1 MSKNIKDISKKL
13 LGQSLNSFHR
23 KTGLTQLEK
32 NNEMQDGV
40 LNGILSQVD
49 NAYIEKTEQ
58 SNVIHLD
65 GSGDGVVV
73 VDSIEGNTMVNIHK
87 KQVPSFV
94 VGGADTNNY
103 NITSNPNYIKITL
116 NDGLIFSY
124 RYIAMGNLN
133 IDMFK
138 PNTTYT
144 LVFSKI
150 KGVNQIYFMDG
161 NATNKIVDY
170 SIQAIDNKLVY
181 KFTTNSSFVKSYQV
195 LYLGL
200 NTGVTTLD
208 TEVENPMIFEGD
220 YTDKFNS
227 QQYFEGMKSCF
238 EEQVEDDKYKIEILS
253 NNENLFDFNKENY
266 NLLNTTWSVE
276 SDHIKLTGST
286 NNYPHICGKTPIR
299 LKPNTDYTFFIDGY
313 GTGNY
318 TRINIGTEAHED
330 KRDLGSTFLHSS
342 RSISI
347 CYFRTDNTGLV
358 YIHMYLSTPQDTVP
372 TNFIYSCGVVQ
383 GVKNITQ
390 IKKQKQNKIKLL
402 INEPLRS
409 VGDVKDRL
417 CFKDGKLVV
426 ERNIIQKHYDGTKNV
441 FEPGGVSTDDLL
453 AIDLNDLRNV
463 CRNNYSQK
471 DIVCDIFANK
481 MEGVSIDHIYKYCN
495 TGVTVPVILIN
506 KSKLS
511 SLTVSGFIDWVKN
524 NPFKVAC
531 ALEVSTY
538 EEVTNEYGEPI
549 ILEGYENGTLYIDSA
564 IIPTTSVRYTP
575 NMKSINT
582 LKEVSNNNIMLT
594 TDIND
599 TIIPYMME
607 VDLMIMEKEMSLF
620 NSLNKNI
627 RKMEVLDMTSMQK
640 RTGEMLERLIKG
652 KTLNEQECKTRVT
665 VYLNAGKITDEQ
677 AEELMLLISE
687 IYA

>member
-73 VDSIEGNTMVNIHK
+73 VDSIEGNTMVNLFPKNHW
-87 KQVPSFV
+87 
-94 VGGADTNNY
+94 
-103 NITSNPNYIKITL
+103 TSLGIWNYIHFNTSMFSVGKKYT
-116 NDGLIFSY
+116 IFVK
-124 RYIAMGNLN
+124 N
-133 IDMFK
+133 I
-138 PNTTYT
+138 PNGYQWCFTTRNVSATYT
-144 LVFSKI
+144 QYTTGHNALFNYDSLSTENYTI
-150 KGVNQIYFMDG
+150 HINDKGVTPLTQSQMD
-161 NATNKIVDY
+161 NIKVI
-170 SIQAIDNKLVY
+170 IL
-181 KFTTNSSFVKSYQV
+181 
-195 LYLGL
+195 
-200 NTGVTTLD
+200 
-208 TEVENPMIFEGD
+208 EGD
-220 YTDKFNS
+220 YTNQDVN
-227 QQYFEGMKSCF
+227 YFEGLQSSF
-238 EEQVEDDKYKIEILS
+238 EEKVNDEGKYEIEILS

-286 NNYPHICGKTPIR
+286 NNYSHICGKTPIR

-402 INEPLRS
+402 INEPLRAI
-409 VGDVKDRL
+409 GNKRDKLCVKDGRL
-417 CFKDGKLVV
+417 VI
-426 ERNIIQKHYDGTKNV
+426 ERRCGE
-441 FEPGGVSTDDLL
+441 F
-453 AIDLNDLRNV
+453 AIDKNIFT
-463 CRNNYSQK
+463 K
-471 DIVCDIFANK
+471 IDIR
-481 MEGVSIDHIYKYCN
+481 
-495 TGVTVPVILIN
+495 
-506 KSKLS
+506 
-511 SLTVSGFIDWVKN
+511 KN
-524 NPFKVAC
+524 
-531 ALEVSTY
+531 SY
-538 EEVTNEYGEPI
+538 
-549 ILEGYENGTLYIDSA
+549 
-564 IIPTTSVRYTP
+564 VRFYTP
-575 NMKSINT
+575 NTDLFLDCIRNTNNVQSICDKRIVLGDIESQNPT
-582 LKEVSNNNIMLT
+582 REGVVVNGGTDVYRLMYVAPSNISTVDML
-594 TDIND
+594 ND
-599 TIIPYMME
+599 YFIQNPITIIYP
-607 VDLMIMEKEMSLF
+607 LI
-620 NSLNKNI
+620 
-627 RKMEVLDMTSMQK
+627 TS
-640 RTGEMLERLIKG
+640 
-652 KTLNEQECKTRVT
+652 
-665 VYLNAGKITDEQ
+665 
-677 AEELMLLISE
+677 
-687 IYA
+687 